1 MWRRTREWC
10 APAPRTRPGARR
22 STVWTVKARMGAV
35 RELGLQLK
43 ESGIEL
49 VTLESTS
56 VIWGGSR
63 GVRHGW

>member
-1 MWRRTREWC
+1 
-10 APAPRTRPGARR
+10 
-22 STVWTVKARMGAV
+22 VWTVKARMGAV